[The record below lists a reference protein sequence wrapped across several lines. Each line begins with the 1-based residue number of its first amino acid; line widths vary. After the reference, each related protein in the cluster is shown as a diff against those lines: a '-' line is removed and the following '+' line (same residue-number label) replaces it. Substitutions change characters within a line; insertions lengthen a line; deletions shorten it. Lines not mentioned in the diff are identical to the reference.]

1 MPRTAN
7 AGACDKAQF
16 AVLDM
21 FVEEQGLIRTFVQCR
36 CLIWPGEGRGG
47 EVRVGATPF
56 FPLCLMLCLRHRTVV
71 AVTSEDSLWR
81 WLEQNLALV
90 CKR

>member
-1 MPRTAN
+1 MSLSHLAWGGG
-7 AGACDKAQF
+7 GACWCDS
-16 AVLDM
+16 
-21 FVEEQGLIRTFVQCR
+21 
-36 CLIWPGEGRGG
+36 
-47 EVRVGATPF
+47 F